1 MSQKNKHIVL
11 FDMDGTLTESRQA
24 IHVNMVKKI
33 KELLQVPNVEVG
45 VVTGSDYDYVKQQ
58 LGLLLDESDMC
69 QKIHIMPCNG
79 TKYYTPPTSKD
90 GLYKLSHYEDMVMFL
105 GKENMRALM
114 QVLIERQSRFSH
126 SLDDLTG
133 HFISYRGSMINWCP
147 IGRNASESQRYEFM
161 KLDNFYEPTL
171 RTRELRALSYK
182 LADINLESRVVVK
195 LGGDTSFD
203 IYPIGW
209 DKTFCLQYFQDHQI
223 WFVGDRCHKDGND
236 YEIYEKVSEIGHSFD
251 SMSPCHTASIIDNIK
266 IKILK
271 SNYNTAPLP
280 S

>member
-1 MSQKNKHIVL
+1 VSQDRKHIVL
-11 FDMDGTLTESRQA
+11 FDMDGTLTEARQP
-24 IHVNMVKKI
+24 IHADMIEKL
-33 KELLQVPNVEVG
+33 KELLAISNVEVG

-69 QKIHIMPCNG
+69 QKIHLMPCNG

-90 GLYKLSHYEDMVMFL
+90 SLHELSHHEDMVMFL

-114 QVLIERQSRFSH
+114 QILIERQSRFSH

-133 HFISYRGSMINWCP
+133 HFISYRGSMVNWCP
-147 IGRNASESQRYEFM
+147 IGRNASEAQRYDFV
-161 KLDNFYEPTL
+161 KLDRFYEPSL
-171 RTRELRALSYK
+171 RARELRALSYK
-182 LADINLESRVVVK
+182 FSDINLESRLVAK

-203 IYPIGW
+203 IYPVGW
-209 DKTFCLQYFQDHQI
+209 DKTFCLQYFPDHQL
-223 WFVGDRCHKDGND
+223 WFVGDRCYQDGND
-236 YEIYEKVSEIGHSFD
+236 YEIYEKVSEIGEAFD
-251 SMSPCHTASIIDNIK
+251 TLGPNNTATIIDDIK

-271 SNYNTAPLP
+271 SNYKTAPLP